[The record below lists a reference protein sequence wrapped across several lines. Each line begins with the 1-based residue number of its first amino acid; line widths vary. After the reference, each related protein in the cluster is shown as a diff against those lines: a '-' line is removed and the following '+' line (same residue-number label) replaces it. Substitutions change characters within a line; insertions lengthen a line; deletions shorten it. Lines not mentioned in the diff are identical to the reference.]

1 MPHETY
7 AKCAHFSKDF
17 EKQQLHSSAASRP
30 MGDAEPPEAH
40 GADPGGDVAPE
51 RERGDESAFEALRE
65 DFHFNLRLL
74 RERDAHIDN
83 LEAELARLRAAV
95 ELDASNALEASRARD
110 EASRALD
117 AKHAS
122 SLRDAHAAVEAARAE
137 AADAHRQREAME
149 LLAARARGAADS
161 QADRAAAAAAVAE
174 TARAET
180 AEASRLCAA
189 AEAALREERE
199 KWRIER
205 DVKDARLASLQSRVD
220 EAEAAMASRRKRA
233 ADREN
238 ALMARLVETEEEKA
252 ASERET
258 AGKLEALEA
267 RARDAEIA
275 AASRSAAAPATA
287 TDAADEGKAEEGK
300 AEEKQ
305 KNPLDLSLDDPET
318 RWRAAG
324 AAAMLASQFQSTP
337 RTAAAVSDAFSPRS
351 AGSASSAG
359 AERPLAEVMET
370 LATLSRRM
378 DDQAASA
385 TAALSPAA
393 TSASARAALDCV
405 VAATGDAAETLAEI
419 EESLR
424 SAKAR
429 RAARKQRESSQ
440 FSRGRSP
447 LNNGEDASRSAPSGE
462 RLAPSGSFSF
472 FDRDA
477 GAVAAAEAV
486 AARVAK
492 TRETRRPAPDAERPT
507 PDAATDLLRGGPI
520 GDFFRD
526 ENEDEDEDE
535 DAFAFGAPRGDP
547 KPRGTLN
554 PDEETPV
561 RARLAAMAARLDAG
575 GLGVSIGEPGLARD
589 AFAPLARRF
598 PSSGK
603 PRGKPGAEQ
612 RRQKTKAPK
621 AKANKAKRT
630 TTKTTNK
637 AKKNAARGKNAE
649 PDPYDVLAM
658 PRRRAASPEPAR
670 PRPFRANPVPMSNYL
685 PPRMVPELPGTR
697 RSEFGRSFGF
707 DATAAAAHEA
717 EAVEATEERLAAVRI
732 RREALAAARRNDE
745 RTLY

>member
-1 MPHETY
+1 MVLVYEFRRNALRR
-7 AKCAHFSKDF
+7 AKCAHFSQTLKSNNF
-17 EKQQLHSSAASRP
+17 TRRGVGL

-161 QADRAAAAAAVAE
+161 QADRAAAAASVAE
-174 TARAET
+174 TARAEA
-180 AEASRLCAA
+180 AEATRLCAA
-189 AEAALREERE
+189 AEAAWREERE
-199 KWRIER
+199 KWGIER

-220 EAEAAMASRRKRA
+220 EAEAAIASRRKRA
-233 ADREN
+233 ANREN

-258 AGKLEALEA
+258 AGKLEVLEA

-305 KNPLDLSLDDPET
+305 ENPLDLSLDDPET

-447 LNNGEDASRSAPSGE
+447 LTNGEDASRSAPSGE
-462 RLAPSGSFSF
+462 RLAGGSFSF

-477 GAVAAAEAV
+477 GAVAAAEVV
-486 AARVAK
+486 AARVAE
-492 TRETRRPAPDAERPT
+492 TRETRRPQERPT

-526 ENEDEDEDE
+526 ENEDEDED
-535 DAFAFGAPRGDP
+535 AFAFGAPRVSHG
-547 KPRGTLN
+547 
-554 PDEETPV
+554 DEETPV

-575 GLGVSIGEPGLARD
+575 GLGVSIGEPGLA
-589 AFAPLARRF
+589 
-598 PSSGK
+598 GK

-630 TTKTTNK
+630 TTK
-637 AKKNAARGKNAE
+637 AKKTAARGKNAK

-658 PRRRAASPEPAR
+658 PRRRAASPKPAR
-670 PRPFRANPVPMSNYL
+670 PRPFRANPVPRSNYL

-697 RSEFGRSFGF
+697 RSEFGRGFGF
-707 DATAAAAHEA
+707 DFGFAAASFADGGSGDFHTLSAAHEA
-717 EAVEATEERLAAVRI
+717 EAVEKTEERLAAVRI

-745 RTLY
+745 RPLY

>member
-180 AEASRLCAA
+180 AEASRLRAA
-189 AEAALREERE
+189 AEAAWREERE
-199 KWRIER
+199 KWGIER

-220 EAEAAMASRRKRA
+220 EAEAAIASRRKRA

-275 AASRSAAAPATA
+275 AASRSAAAPRSSA

-305 KNPLDLSLDDPET
+305 KK
-318 RWRAAG
+318 
-324 AAAMLASQFQSTP
+324 FQSTP

-429 RAARKQRESSQ
+429 RAARKQQTESSQ
-440 FSRGRSP
+440 FSRGPLTKKSP
-447 LNNGEDASRSAPSGE
+447 LTNGEDASRSAPSGE
-462 RLAPSGSFSF
+462 RLAVRGSFSF

-486 AARVAK
+486 AKTRVAK
-492 TRETRRPAPDAERPT
+492 TRETSARPQERPT
-507 PDAATDLLRGGPI
+507 PMHAATDLTDLLRGGPI

-526 ENEDEDEDE
+526 EDEDEDE
-535 DAFAFGAPRGDP
+535 DAFAFGAPRVS
-547 KPRGTLN
+547 RGTLN

-598 PSSGK
+598 PFSGK

-697 RSEFGRSFGF
+697 RSEFGRGFGF
-707 DATAAAAHEA
+707 DATAAAAHDA

>member
-1 MPHETY
+1 
-7 AKCAHFSKDF
+7 
-17 EKQQLHSSAASRP
+17 

-40 GADPGGDVAPE
+40 GADPGGHVAPE

-161 QADRAAAAAAVAE
+161 QADRAAAAASVAE

-189 AEAALREERE
+189 AEAAWREERE
-199 KWRIER
+199 KWGIER

-220 EAEAAMASRRKRA
+220 EAEAAIASRRKSA
-233 ADREN
+233 ANREN
-238 ALMARLVETEEEKA
+238 VLMARLVETEEEKA

-305 KNPLDLSLDDPET
+305 KNPLDLSVDDPET

-351 AGSASSAG
+351 AGSVSSAG

-447 LNNGEDASRSAPSGE
+447 LTNGEEASRSAPSGE
-462 RLAPSGSFSF
+462 RLAGGSPSFSF

-630 TTKTTNK
+630 TTK

-697 RSEFGRSFGF
+697 RSEFGRGFGF
-707 DATAAAAHEA
+707 DFGFAAASFADGGSGDFHTLSAAHEA
-717 EAVEATEERLAAVRI
+717 EAVEKTEERLAAVRI
-732 RREALAAARRNDE
+732 RREALAAARRYAA
-745 RTLY
+745 TS

>member
-1 MPHETY
+1 
-7 AKCAHFSKDF
+7 
-17 EKQQLHSSAASRP
+17 

-40 GADPGGDVAPE
+40 GADPGGHVAPE

-174 TARAET
+174 TARAEA

-189 AEAALREERE
+189 AEAAWREERE
-199 KWRIER
+199 KWGIER

-305 KNPLDLSLDDPET
+305 ENPLDLSLDDPET

-351 AGSASSAG
+351 AGSVSSAG

-447 LNNGEDASRSAPSGE
+447 LTNGEEASRSAPSGE
-462 RLAPSGSFSF
+462 RLAGGSPSFSF

-477 GAVAAAEAV
+477 GAVAAAEVV
-486 AARVAK
+486 AARVAE
-492 TRETRRPAPDAERPT
+492 TRETRRPQERPT

-630 TTKTTNK
+630 TTK

-697 RSEFGRSFGF
+697 RSEFGRGFGF
-707 DATAAAAHEA
+707 DATASAAHDA

>member
-1 MPHETY
+1 
-7 AKCAHFSKDF
+7 
-17 EKQQLHSSAASRP
+17 

-40 GADPGGDVAPE
+40 GADPGGHVAPE

-174 TARAET
+174 TARAEA

-189 AEAALREERE
+189 AEAAWREERE
-199 KWRIER
+199 KWGIER

-238 ALMARLVETEEEKA
+238 ALMARLVETEEDKA

-275 AASRSAAAPATA
+275 AASRSAAAPAPA
-287 TDAADEGKAEEGK
+287 PDAADEGKAEEGK

-351 AGSASSAG
+351 AGSVSSAG

-447 LNNGEDASRSAPSGE
+447 LTNGEEASRSAPSGE
-462 RLAPSGSFSF
+462 RLAGGSPSFSF

-492 TRETRRPAPDAERPT
+492 TRETRRPQERPT

-535 DAFAFGAPRGDP
+535 DAFAFGAPRVSRGD
-547 KPRGTLN
+547 GTLN
-554 PDEETPV
+554 PEETPV

-630 TTKTTNK
+630 TTK

-697 RSEFGRSFGF
+697 RSEFGRGFGF
-707 DATAAAAHEA
+707 DATASAAHDA

>member
-1 MPHETY
+1 
-7 AKCAHFSKDF
+7 
-17 EKQQLHSSAASRP
+17 

-40 GADPGGDVAPE
+40 GVDPGGDVAPE

-174 TARAET
+174 TARAEA

-189 AEAALREERE
+189 AEVAWREERE
-199 KWRIER
+199 KWGIER

-220 EAEAAMASRRKRA
+220 EAEAAIASRRKRA

-275 AASRSAAAPATA
+275 AASRSAAAPRSSA

-429 RAARKQRESSQ
+429 RAARKQQTESSQ
-440 FSRGRSP
+440 FSRGPLTKKSP
-447 LNNGEDASRSAPSGE
+447 LTNGEDASRSAPSGE
-462 RLAPSGSFSF
+462 RLAVRGSFSF

-486 AARVAK
+486 AKTRVAK
-492 TRETRRPAPDAERPT
+492 TRETSARPQERPT
-507 PDAATDLLRGGPI
+507 PDAATDLTDLLSGRGPI

-526 ENEDEDEDE
+526 ENEDEDED
-535 DAFAFGAPRGDP
+535 AFAFGAPRVSRGDEE
-547 KPRGTLN
+547 T
-554 PDEETPV
+554 ETPV

-630 TTKTTNK
+630 TNK

-697 RSEFGRSFGF
+697 RSEFGRGFGF

>member
-1 MPHETY
+1 
-7 AKCAHFSKDF
+7 
-17 EKQQLHSSAASRP
+17 

-137 AADAHRQREAME
+137 AADAHRQREATE

-180 AEASRLCAA
+180 AEASRLRAA
-189 AEAALREERE
+189 AEAAWREERE
-199 KWRIER
+199 KWGIER

-275 AASRSAAAPATA
+275 AASRSAAAPRSSA

-324 AAAMLASQFQSTP
+324 AAAMLASQLQSTP

-429 RAARKQRESSQ
+429 RAARKQSFDE
-440 FSRGRSP
+440 RSP
-447 LNNGEDASRSAPSGE
+447 LTNGEDASRSAPSGE
-462 RLAPSGSFSF
+462 RLAGGSFGSFSF

-486 AARVAK
+486 AKTRVAK
-492 TRETRRPAPDAERPT
+492 TRETSARPQERPT
-507 PDAATDLLRGGPI
+507 PMHAATDLTDLLRGGPI

-535 DAFAFGAPRGDP
+535 DAFAFGAPRVS
-547 KPRGTLN
+547 RGTLN
-554 PDEETPV
+554 PEETETPV

-697 RSEFGRSFGF
+697 RSEFGRGFGF

>member
-1 MPHETY
+1 LKSNNFTRPRRRGRWGTP
-7 AKCAHFSKDF
+7 
-17 EKQQLHSSAASRP
+17 SRP
-30 MGDAEPPEAH
+30 RRTARIPAGH
-40 GADPGGDVAPE
+40 VAPE

-174 TARAET
+174 TARAEA

-189 AEAALREERE
+189 AEAAWREERE
-199 KWRIER
+199 KWGIER

-351 AGSASSAG
+351 AGSVSSAG

-447 LNNGEDASRSAPSGE
+447 LTNGEEASRSAPSGE
-462 RLAPSGSFSF
+462 RLAGGSPSFSF

-492 TRETRRPAPDAERPT
+492 TRETRRPQERPT

-535 DAFAFGAPRGDP
+535 DAFAFGAPRVSRGD
-547 KPRGTLN
+547 GTLN
-554 PDEETPV
+554 PEETPV

-630 TTKTTNK
+630 TTK

-697 RSEFGRSFGF
+697 RSEFGRGFGF
-707 DATAAAAHEA
+707 DATASAAHDA